1 MTLTKNIPG
10 VEEVGLHVPVTAPL
24 VTIKFVG
31 QLAVKPVEGETVVVR
46 VTVPTKLL
54 DGVMVMVELPVAPLL
69 RSAGEEA
76 VIEKSNEAKVNVAV
90 VEWDAVPGEPV
101 ALIVTE

>member
-1 MTLTKNIPG
+1 MTLTRKMPG

-46 VTVPTKLL
+46 VTVPTKLP